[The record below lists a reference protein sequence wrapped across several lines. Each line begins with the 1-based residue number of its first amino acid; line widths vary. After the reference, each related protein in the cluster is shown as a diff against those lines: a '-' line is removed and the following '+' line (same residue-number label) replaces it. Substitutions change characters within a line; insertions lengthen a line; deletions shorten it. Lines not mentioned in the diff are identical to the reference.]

1 MKNSSWI
8 LKGREAIAFQQSAMV
23 KTDAGTYKYPCLSY
37 KVVQMSW
44 WMQHPWLMVGIGSK
58 HQRLFVK
65 RNVSRYLVY
74 YTAYT
79 TKKSATPVWAAA
91 LGSAA
96 RGEVQLDLLNS
107 SFSRGASKLL
117 LLVSL
122 LRSTSPLSQGDGVPW
137 FSPPK
142 KLYNLQSWPRNSW

>member
-1 MKNSSWI
+1 
-8 LKGREAIAFQQSAMV
+8 LG
-23 KTDAGTYKYPCLSY
+23 
-37 KVVQMSW
+37 
-44 WMQHPWLMVGIGSK
+44 
-58 HQRLFVK
+58 
-65 RNVSRYLVY
+65 
-74 YTAYT
+74 
-79 TKKSATPVWAAA
+79 AA

-142 KLYNLQSWPRNSW
+142 NYTTCNHDLAIHDSLFVDETITARSLSAYCCFASPCVNTFKVAVVQLIDSGLDWTGQCHWWQWHAPDTTHPLITHCCFFLFQNKSNFTISRY